1 MGADGTLH
9 FQKAPSG
16 QQGPR
21 VIMLQRSAPGSGPTV
36 PNSPVQRPGLKTVK
50 IITVPGQGAGG
61 KPLKAAVIPMHMLQ
75 RTVKILPAGGQQVI
89 NSSGATVTSNFPRV
103 LTIRPQLSS
112 GPTVLTGATT
122 ITPVRPGTLIFSGA
136 PSTQF
141 TGSSVNY
148 QSSEDVENQMI
159 IGSGGEIING
169 APHGVLTTSGY
180 YDINMHN
187 AAGFEHSASSAGRE
201 EGEEQEQVT
210 TGLKTNG
217 LRRYARCVCNKVK
230 EKGITSYSE
239 VADEL
244 VHEYAAEHPMI
255 PSEQL
260 HYIQKNIRRR
270 VYDALNV
277 LMALNVLQKEKK
289 EIRWVGLPVN
299 MIEECRRLEEERE
312 KRQISLRNKTVE
324 IQDLIMQLIAFKNL
338 VMRNKI
344 NDRCRRNGMVSESN
358 TCGGSRNIDT
368 DSDKMTSNGTSKIRN
383 EKIPLPFLVI
393 STHRKT
399 VIDCNIS
406 TDKLEYL
413 FNFDQAYEIRDEV
426 DTLKRM
432 GLMLRLGTIHCTQEE
447 YNQCLELVPPS
458 LRFYVEAIY
467 ERRQAIVPD
476 FEALHQQRRLF
487 VEARLAAA
495 AAAGHTDEGGDSMG
509 SGGHGGP
516 VNVHQQ
522 LDHSLRSS
530 QRPPL
535 DTNSHYT
542 SLFDT
547 ANTSVNEG
555 GLRQLYLNR
564 SPDDEDG
571 GHISGSV
578 SNSGFVPGDTQH
590 YARAA
595 ASRGYVV
602 PGGPG
607 GLLRHRQHTPS
618 SGVSSILNRQFRSDG
633 ASRMVLIKFNP
644 NQSFMY
650 EVIVSIKKTSFS
662 TKQSTNSDVGLYRPP
677 CKYGRTCYRKNPQH
691 FGEFYHPDHEVLVG
705 HHTTNS
711 NSTKDSEDVSTNE
724 NFYGIY
730 LFRVSGVKYGRIP
743 TITLKEILN
752 SSDDELVSS
761 IQFNYMFDIPWLR
774 EQYPERFRS
783 LPLTIVHG
791 FQGKM
796 KKSLDES
803 AGNYSNIRICQAH
816 IRLPYGTHHTKM
828 MMLKYKDGLK
838 IIIHTA
844 NMISD
849 DWDRR
854 TQGIWISPKLKLL
867 STEQLKHLNDTD
879 SRTNFRADLLEY
891 LKSYGRD
898 LTQST
903 SSPLFE
909 WINCLHSYDFRP
921 IKVVLIASVSG
932 RHVGESLNKFGHTRL
947 GEVLHTCNSQIP
959 SSWPVIGQFSS
970 IGSLGLKPTDWFT
983 TEWSSSLAG
992 RGARGLRM
1000 IYPCVEDVRN
1010 SLEGYF
1016 AGGCLPY
1023 TKRTAEKQPWLCQFF
1038 YRWHAFEHSRC
1049 SPHIKS
1055 YTRISPDG
1063 QQIGWF
1069 LLTSANLS
1077 KAAWGAYEKSKTQLV
1092 IRSYELGVLFLPTNY
1107 KESAHSF
1114 EVLKN
1119 NAKYSQSSTDG
1130 LLPFPIPYELPPLKY
1145 QSNDEP
1151 WIWDKPHSLPD
1162 IFGHIWEPS

>member
-1 MGADGTLH
+1 MDPYGAVSGDLFDIPAAEQEITVGSNDQPVMSENANSLVGRSVVSSAGTITIGAGGTLH
-9 FQKAPSG
+9 FQNAPSS

-21 VIMLQRSAPGSGPTV
+21 VIMLQRSTPGSGPTIS
-36 PNSPVQRPGLKTVK
+36 NSPVQRPGLKTVK

-75 RTVKILPAGGQQVI
+75 RAVKILPAGGQQVI

-112 GPTVLTGATT
+112 CSTVLTGATT
-122 ITPVRPGTLIFSGA
+122 ITPVRPGTLIFSGT

-141 TGSSVNY
+141 TGSPVTY
-148 QSSEDVENQMI
+148 QNSEDVENQMI
-159 IGSGGEIING
+159 LGSGGEIING
-169 APHGVLTTSGY
+169 TPHGVFTNAGY

-187 AAGFEHSASSAGRE
+187 ATVFEHSASPAGRE
-201 EGEEQEQVT
+201 SGDEQEQVT

-344 NDRCRRNGMVSESN
+344 NDRCRRNRTVPESR
-358 TCGGSRNIDT
+358 SIDT
-368 DSDKMTSNGTSKIRN
+368 DADKIALNGASKIRN

-495 AAAGHTDEGGDSMG
+495 AAAGQTDEGGDTMG
-509 SGGHGGP
+509 SGGHGGS
-516 VNVHQQ
+516 VSVHQQ
-522 LDHSLRSS
+522 LDHSGMGHSIRNS
-530 QRPPL
+530 QQSPL

-547 ANTSVNEG
+547 GNASVNEG

-571 GHISGSV
+571 HITGSV

-618 SGVSSILNRQFRSDG
+618 SGVSNILNRQFRNDEV
-633 ASRMVLIKFNP
+633 SRVELAKANVRRLNRVGGTRFTFIPDRSCYLVVVVGLMSSP
-644 NQSFMY
+644 
-650 EVIVSIKKTSFS
+650 T
-662 TKQSTNSDVGLYRPP
+662 TNSTSGLNQRP
-677 CKYGRTCYRKNPQH
+677 CKYGRDCYRTDPQH
-691 FGEFYHPDHEVLVG
+691 FKEFSHPDPETSIEQNICCVN
-705 HHTTNS
+705 NS
-711 NSTKDSEDVSTNE
+711 DATKDSEKTSVCE
-724 NFYGIY
+724 HFYSIY
-730 LFRVSGVKYGRIP
+730 LFRVSGVNYDGIP
-743 TITLKEILN
+743 TITLKEILD
-752 SSDDELVSS
+752 SPDDELVSS
-761 IQFNYMFDIPWLR
+761 IQFNYMFDLPWLMK
-774 EQYPERFRS
+774 QYPKRFRS

-791 FQGKM
+791 FQGSM

-803 AGNYSNIRICQAH
+803 AASYSNIRIYQAH
-816 IRLPYGTHHTKM
+816 IRLPFGTHHTKM
-828 MMLKYKDGLK
+828 MLLKYKDGLK
-838 IIIHTA
+838 IVIHTA

-854 TQGIWISPKLKLL
+854 TQGIWISPKLKFVNQ
-867 STEQLKHLNDTD
+867 EQQHKNLNDTD
-879 SRTNFRADLLEY
+879 SKTNFRADLLDY
-891 LKSYGRD
+891 LKSYESGS
-898 LTQST
+898 TQFT
-903 SSPLFE
+903 DSPLHE

-932 RHVGESLNKFGHTRL
+932 RHVGESLKKFGHPRL
-947 GEVLHTCNSQIP
+947 GEVLNSCNSQIP

-970 IGSLGLKPTDWFT
+970 IGSLGSQPTDWFT

-1000 IYPCVEDVRN
+1000 IYPSVDDVRN

-1023 TKRTAEKQPWLCQFF
+1023 TNKTAVKQQWLCQFLH
-1038 YRWHAFEHSRC
+1038 RWQGFRHSRAA
-1049 SPHIKS
+1049 PHIKS
-1055 YTRISPDG
+1055 YTRMSPDG

-1069 LLTSANLS
+1069 LLT
-1077 KAAWGAYEKSKTQLV
+1077 
-1092 IRSYELGVLFLPTNY
+1092 R
-1107 KESAHSF
+1107 
-1114 EVLKN
+1114 
-1119 NAKYSQSSTDG
+1119 
-1130 LLPFPIPYELPPLKY
+1130 
-1145 QSNDEP
+1145 
-1151 WIWDKPHSLPD
+1151 
-1162 IFGHIWEPS
+1162 

>member
-1 MGADGTLH
+1 MDPYGAVSADLFDIPAAEQEITVGSNDQPIVSGNANLPGVGHSAVSSAGTITMGADGTLH

-187 AAGFEHSASSAGRE
+187 AASFEHSASPAGRE

-530 QRPPL
+530 QRSPL

-547 ANTSVNEG
+547 ANTNVNEG

-633 ASRMVLIKFNP
+633 ASRMGSSTLIRTLI
-644 NQSFMY
+644 SDSREMASS
-650 EVIVSIKKTSFS
+650 VIGVNNEHPMAHSDD
-662 TKQSTNSDVGLYRPP
+662 TN
-677 CKYGRTCYRKNPQH
+677 
-691 FGEFYHPDHEVLVG
+691 
-705 HHTTNS
+705 
-711 NSTKDSEDVSTNE
+711 
-724 NFYGIY
+724 
-730 LFRVSGVKYGRIP
+730 
-743 TITLKEILN
+743 
-752 SSDDELVSS
+752 DELVDPDE
-761 IQFNYMFDIPWLR
+761 IIED
-774 EQYPERFRS
+774 
-783 LPLTIVHG
+783 HG
-791 FQGKM
+791 D
-796 KKSLDES
+796 DE
-803 AGNYSNIRICQAH
+803 
-816 IRLPYGTHHTKM
+816 
-828 MMLKYKDGLK
+828 DEDE
-838 IIIHTA
+838 
-844 NMISD
+844 D
-849 DWDRR
+849 DD
-854 TQGIWISPKLKLL
+854 
-867 STEQLKHLNDTD
+867 D
-879 SRTNFRADLLEY
+879 
-891 LKSYGRD
+891 
-898 LTQST
+898 
-903 SSPLFE
+903 
-909 WINCLHSYDFRP
+909 
-921 IKVVLIASVSG
+921 
-932 RHVGESLNKFGHTRL
+932 
-947 GEVLHTCNSQIP
+947 
-959 SSWPVIGQFSS
+959 
-970 IGSLGLKPTDWFT
+970 
-983 TEWSSSLAG
+983 
-992 RGARGLRM
+992 M
-1000 IYPCVEDVRN
+1000 EDV
-1010 SLEGYF
+1010 
-1016 AGGCLPY
+1016 
-1023 TKRTAEKQPWLCQFF
+1023 
-1038 YRWHAFEHSRC
+1038 
-1049 SPHIKS
+1049 
-1055 YTRISPDG
+1055 
-1063 QQIGWF
+1063 
-1069 LLTSANLS
+1069 
-1077 KAAWGAYEKSKTQLV
+1077 
-1092 IRSYELGVLFLPTNY
+1092 
-1107 KESAHSF
+1107 
-1114 EVLKN
+1114 
-1119 NAKYSQSSTDG
+1119 
-1130 LLPFPIPYELPPLKY
+1130 
-1145 QSNDEP
+1145 
-1151 WIWDKPHSLPD
+1151 
-1162 IFGHIWEPS
+1162 